1 MNQIID
7 NRGTILAAVLISA
20 LSATFYNV
28 MPMFVG
34 SAQEDLGFSTW
45 QISLFP
51 TLFFLGWVLFAGS
64 GFLWFHRVNLR
75 VVGLLSLL
83 VALVSLL
90 ISAFSS
96 DYLILLTLTFIAGS
110 GFSCIYGVGTH
121 LIAFTR
127 TPTRWYGVKIAV
139 EPLPGMIILMSLP
152 PSSVTASTFADII
165 FAMLIISLLLSPSLF
180 KIPTQTDS
188 LPRQGT
194 GDAAPPG
201 TRINVVLALISVLLF
216 FSAASGMWAF
226 LERIGANQSF
236 AQSWMSD
243 LLGFTLITA
252 TAGSLVT
259 AWLGDKFG
267 NRQPFFVSVLVFILS
282 IATLSGS
289 PNFNTFAGAALIMT
303 FVVGVGLPLV
313 VAEVAAR
320 DPDNRYVIMTVPAI
334 GLGAMIGPPLF
345 GFLTE
350 SGSVTVSIFACAGV
364 AILSAALLRHQS
376 GPIQHRME

>member
-7 NRGTILAAVLISA
+7 NKGTVLSAVLISA

-64 GFLWFHRVNLR
+64 GFLWIHRVNLLAIS
-75 VVGLLSLL
+75 LLSLL
-83 VALVSLL
+83 VAILSLL

-96 DYLILLTLTFIAGS
+96 DYLTLLALTFIAGS
-110 GFSCIYGVGTH
+110 GFSCIYAVGTH

-139 EPLPGMIILMSLP
+139 EPLPGMIILMTLP
-152 PSSVTASTFADII
+152 ASSVSPSTFADII

-180 KIPTQTDS
+180 KIPTQTRS
-188 LPRQGT
+188 IPML
-194 GDAAPPG
+194 DAAEAASSD
-201 TRINVVLALISVLLF
+201 TSANVVLALISVLLF

-236 AQSWMSD
+236 DQSLLSN

-259 AWLGDKFG
+259 AWVGDKFG
-267 NRQPFFVSVLVFILS
+267 NRLPFFASVSVFIAS

-289 PNFNTFAGAALIMT
+289 PNFNTFAGAALVMT

-320 DPDNRYVIMTVPAI
+320 DADNRYVVLTVPAI

-350 SGSVTVSIFACAGV
+350 SGGVTVSIFACAGV
-364 AILSAALLRHQS
+364 AILSAALLRD
-376 GPIQHRME
+376 

>member
-1 MNQIID
+1 MNQITD
-7 NRGTILAAVLISA
+7 SRVTIISAVLISA

-45 QISLFP
+45 QVSLFP

-64 GFLWFHRVNLR
+64 GFLWLHRVNLR
-75 VVGLLSLL
+75 VASAASLF
-83 VALVSLL
+83 VALASLFV
-90 ISAFSS
+90 SAFSR
-96 DYLILLTLTFIAGS
+96 DYLFLLALTFIAGS

-139 EPLPGMIILMSLP
+139 EPLPGMIILMALP
-152 PSSVTASTFADII
+152 ASNISASTFTDII
-165 FAMLIISLLLSPSLF
+165 FAMLLISLLLSPALSR
-180 KIPTQTDS
+180 IPTGIDS
-188 LPRQGT
+188 LPSESASEDISRGAT
-194 GDAAPPG
+194 AD
-201 TRINVVLALISVLLF
+201 IVLALLSVLLF
-216 FSAASGMWAF
+216 FAAASGMWAF
-226 LERIGANQSF
+226 LERIGAHRSF
-236 AQSWMSD
+236 DQSWIGD

-252 TAGSLVT
+252 TAGSLFT
-259 AWLGDKFG
+259 AWIGDRFG
-267 NRQPFFVSVLVFILS
+267 NRLPFFVSVSIFIIS
-282 IATLSGS
+282 IAILSGS
-289 PNFNTFAGAALIMT
+289 PNFAAFAGAALIMT

-320 DPDNRYVIMTVPAI
+320 DADNRYVVMTVPAV

-350 SGSVTVSIFACAGV
+350 AGGVTVSIFACAGV
-364 AILSAALLRHQS
+364 AVLSATLLRD
-376 GPIQHRME
+376 

>member
-7 NRGTILAAVLISA
+7 SRGTIFAAVLISA

-75 VVGLLSLL
+75 VVSLLSLL
-83 VALVSLL
+83 VALVSLF

-96 DYLILLTLTFIAGS
+96 DYLILLALTFIAGS

-139 EPLPGMIILMSLP
+139 EPLPGMVIQMSLP
-152 PSSVTASTFADII
+152 ASSVRTSTFADII

-180 KIPTQTDS
+180 KIPQQTYS
-188 LPRQGT
+188 ASSRG
-194 GDAAPPG
+194 AAEGASSGAPV
-201 TRINVVLALISVLLF
+201 TVILALISVLLF

-236 AQSWMSD
+236 DQSKLSD
-243 LLGFTLITA
+243 LLAFTLITA

-259 AWLGDKFG
+259 AWVDDKFG
-267 NRQPFFVSVLVFILS
+267 NRPPFFASILVLIVS

-289 PNFNTFAGAALIMT
+289 PNFESFAGAALIMT

-320 DPDNRYVIMTVPAI
+320 DADNRYVVMTVPAV

-350 SGSVTVSIFACAGV
+350 SGGVAVSIFACTGV
-364 AILSAALLRHQS
+364 AILSGALLR
-376 GPIQHRME
+376 R